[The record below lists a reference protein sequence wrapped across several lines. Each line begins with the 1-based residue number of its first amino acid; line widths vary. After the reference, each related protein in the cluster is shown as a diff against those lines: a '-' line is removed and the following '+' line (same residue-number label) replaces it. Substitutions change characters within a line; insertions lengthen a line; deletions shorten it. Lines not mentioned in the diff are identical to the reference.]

1 MSESGRMP
9 SPRVDAHHHVW
20 PRGTRSWATGV
31 LDSDFTIEHLRPLA
45 AQAGIEHTVL
55 VQTIGDRAETEQ
67 FLAIAA
73 ADDLVAGVV
82 GWAELTS
89 PSVGDDLDALRA
101 EPGGR
106 KLSGIRFGI
115 PGDLDEPGARR
126 PLIDGLMALA
136 ERDLAFDLLITPPLL
151 PTALELVRAVPE
163 LRFVVDHL
171 AKPDVVAGGFDAWY
185 PGFAALAA
193 HENVAVKLS
202 GLPLQVGVHD
212 LVPFVSAAFD
222 AFGPERVMFGSD
234 WPMCV
239 AVGGYRVAVEVTQE
253 LIVGRA
259 PVERD
264 AVMGETARRWYRLPP

>member
-1 MSESGRMP
+1 MSESRRMP

-20 PRGTRSWATGV
+20 SRGTRSWATGV
-31 LDSDFTIEHLRPLA
+31 LDRVFTNEHHRLLA

-55 VQTIGDRAETEQ
+55 VQTLGDRVETEQ

-73 ADDLVAGVV
+73 ADDLIAGVV
-82 GWAELTS
+82 GWAELTL
-89 PSVGDDLDALRA
+89 PSVGDDLDVLRA
-101 EPGGR
+101 GPGGR
-106 KLSGIRFGI
+106 KLSGIRYGM
-115 PGDLDEPGARR
+115 PGHLDEAGAHT
-126 PLIDGLMALA
+126 PLIDGLRALA
-136 ERDLAFDLLITPPLL
+136 ERDLSFDLLITPSLL
-151 PTALELVRAVPE
+151 PAALELVRAVPE

-171 AKPDVVAGGFDAWY
+171 GVPDVVAGGFDAWY

-264 AVMGETARRWYRLPP
+264 AVMGETARRWYRLAP